1 MRVNSKK
8 RDMKKPH
15 IKLKTDYTEGTKT
28 VLNASQR
35 EQCPYATKVLGKTFM
50 VNTNVFSPKYFHD
63 TEFFAKHIAIKH
75 GEKFLEIG
83 PGTGVISV
91 FAALRGA
98 KRVVAIDINPDAVQ
112 NTKENSRRHRVS
124 KIVKVFQGD
133 VYSPLRPNDKFDT
146 IFWNV
151 PFAYSDQTTNSNL
164 EKAIIDPKYR
174 SLKMFVKDS
183 KKYLN
188 PGGKLLIGF
197 STTLGHISL
206 LKRFVKE
213 GGFKLRLLKEIRS
226 KETYPVKF
234 QLFEAKLS

>member
-1 MRVNSKK
+1 
-8 RDMKKPH
+8 MKKPL
-15 IKLKTDYTEGTKT
+15 IRLKTTYTEGTKK
-28 VLNASQR
+28 VLNTSQR
-35 EQCPYATKVLGKTFM
+35 EQFPYTTEVLGKTFI
-50 VNTNVFSPKYFHD
+50 VNPNVFSPKYFRD

-75 GEKFLEIG
+75 GDEFLEIG

-98 KRVVAIDINPDAVQ
+98 KRVVTIDINPDAVQ
-112 NTKENSRRHRVS
+112 NTKENASRHRVS
-124 KIVKVFQGD
+124 KTVKVFQGD
-133 VYSPLRPNDKFDT
+133 VYSPLGPNDKFDT

-151 PFAYSDQTTNSNL
+151 PFAYSEQTTNPDL
-164 EKAIIDPKYR
+164 EKSIIDPRYR
-174 SLKMFVKDS
+174 RLKMFVKDS
-183 KKYLN
+183 KKYLKQ
-188 PGGKLLIGF
+188 GGKLLIGF
-197 STTLGHISL
+197 SSTLGHISL